1 MTGKKP
7 IFATALD
14 AEAAFY
20 EAIEHGDLEAM
31 MSVWA
36 EDEEIICVLPSGP
49 RLAGYMNVRD
59 AWRRLFE
66 RGVRLH
72 LQVSQQSVMQN
83 PFSAV
88 HNNLEA
94 LTVIGDESPTAA
106 VVATNVFIR
115 GPLGWRLIVHHASP
129 APPDSIGEAPKTL
142 H

>member
-1 MTGKKP
+1 MTTKKP
-7 IFATALD
+7 IFATAID

-20 EAIEHGDLEAM
+20 EAIERCDLEAM

-36 EDEEIICVLPSGP
+36 EDEEIVCVFPSGP
-49 RLAGYMNVRD
+49 RLSGYSSVRE

-66 RGVRLH
+66 GGPRLH
-72 LQVSQQSVMQN
+72 LTVSHQSITQN

-88 HNNLEA
+88 HSNLEELA
-94 LTVIGDESPTAA
+94 VSGEEGATTVVI
-106 VVATNVFIR
+106 ATNIYIR

-129 APPDSIGEAPKTL
+129 APPDPIGEVPKVL

>member
-1 MTGKKP
+1 MSEKKP

-20 EAIEHGDLEAM
+20 EALERGDLEAM

-36 EDEEIICVLPSGP
+36 EDEEIVCVLPAGP
-49 RLAGYMNVRD
+49 RLTGYMTVRE

-66 RGVRLH
+66 SGPRLH
-72 LQVSQQSVMQN
+72 LRVSQQSVTLN
-83 PFSAV
+83 PFTAV
-88 HNNLEA
+88 HNNVEE
-94 LTVIGDESPTAA
+94 LTVAGEERSSASI
-106 VVATNVFIR
+106 VATNIYVR

-129 APPDSIGEAPKTL
+129 APPDCLGEVPKVL

>member
-14 AEAAFY
+14 AETAFY
-20 EAIEHGDLEAM
+20 EAIERADLEAM
-31 MSVWA
+31 MAVWA
-36 EDEEIICVLPSGP
+36 EDEEIVCVMPSGP
-49 RLAGYMNVRD
+49 RLAGYADVRE

-66 RGVRLH
+66 GGPRLH
-72 LQVSQQSVMQN
+72 LRVAQQSVTQN

-88 HNNLEA
+88 HNNLEE
-94 LTVIGDESPTAA
+94 LTVVGEGNATAA
-106 VVATNVFIR
+106 IVATNIYIR

-129 APPDSIGEAPKTL
+129 APPDSIDEVPKVL

>member
-1 MTGKKP
+1 MTGKKS

-20 EAIEHGDLEAM
+20 EAIEHGDLEGM
-31 MSVWA
+31 MAVWA

-49 RLAGYMNVRD
+49 RLAGYRSVRE

-66 RGVRLH
+66 GGPRLH
-72 LQVSQQSVMQN
+72 LRVTQQSVTQN

-88 HNNLEA
+88 HNNLEE
-94 LTVIGDESPTAA
+94 LTLVGEERMSAA
-106 VVATNVFIR
+106 IVATNIYIR

-129 APPDSIGEAPKTL
+129 APPDSLDDVPKIL

>member
-14 AEAAFY
+14 AETAFY
-20 EAIEHGDLEAM
+20 EAIERGDLEAM

-36 EDEEIICVLPSGP
+36 EDEEIICVMPSGP
-49 RLAGYMNVRD
+49 RLAGYMNVRE

-66 RGVRLH
+66 SGPRLH
-72 LQVSQQSVMQN
+72 LRISQQSVTQN

-88 HNNLEA
+88 HNNLEE
-94 LTVIGDESPTAA
+94 LTVVGEERATAA
-106 VVATNVFIR
+106 IVATNIYIR
-115 GPLGWRLIVHHASP
+115 GPLGWRLLVHHASP
-129 APPDSIGEAPKTL
+129 APPDSIGEVPKVL

>member
-20 EAIEHGDLEAM
+20 EAIERGDLEALM
-31 MSVWA
+31 AVWA
-36 EDEEIICVLPSGP
+36 EDEEIICVMPSGP
-49 RLAGYMNVRD
+49 RLAGYVSVRE
-59 AWRRLFE
+59 AWRRLFD
-66 RGVRLH
+66 GGPRLH
-72 LQVSQQSVMQN
+72 LRVSQQSVMQN

-88 HNNLEA
+88 HNNLEE
-94 LTVIGDESPTAA
+94 LTVVGEEGGTAA
-106 VVATNVFIR
+106 IVATNIFIR

-129 APPDSIGEAPKTL
+129 APPDSIGDVPKVL